1 VFVLLLLAFALGR
14 RKLPRQGGFERLF
27 EFIHMSFVAANAL
40 EFIPSP

>member
-1 VFVLLLLAFALGR
+1 LVVFALGR
-14 RKLPRQGGFERLF
+14 RKLSGQRGFERLF